1 MEEGFI
7 MEEGSTT
14 ITAITMVTMVLGGGG
29 GGGGGT
35 EDHNGESWGQ
45 WTVLVCLQS
54 VSVSQS

>member
-1 MEEGFI
+1 MEEGSI

-29 GGGGGT
+29 GGGT
-35 EDHNGESWGQ
+35 EDHTGESWGQ

>member
-29 GGGGGT
+29 GGGT
-35 EDHNGESWGQ
+35 EDHTGESWGQ
-45 WTVLVCLQS
+45 WTVLACLQS
-54 VSVSQS
+54 VSLSQS

>member
-1 MEEGFI
+1 

-35 EDHNGESWGQ
+35 EDHTGELWGQ

>member
-29 GGGGGT
+29 GGGT
-35 EDHNGESWGQ
+35 EDHTGELWGQ
-45 WTVLVCLQS
+45 WTVLACLQS